1 MTSKEI
7 SDLEEKILHL
17 IGINTKLQAR
27 INSIENNLFKVISEN
42 LLAIINKYLQLP
54 DSNRKFSIKKFNT
67 DPNDQYTYTL
77 EFIKL
82 R

>member
-17 IGINTKLQAR
+17 IGINTKVQAR
-27 INSIENNLFKVISEN
+27 INSIENNLFKVSSEN